1 MPVYEYRCIDD
12 EEHPIIEIT
21 RGIMDTESIYK
32 CNVCESTM
40 TRHFTPFGIQFKG
53 SGFYKTD
60 NPK

>member
-1 MPVYEYRCIDD
+1 MPVYEYRCIDN
-12 EEHPIIEIT
+12 EQHPIVEVT

-32 CNVCESTM
+32 CNACQALM
-40 TRHFTPFGIQFKG
+40 IRHFTPFGIQFKG